1 MLCLSLAACGGKADL
16 VVTGGVLWT
25 GLSHGAPRP
34 GAVAIAR
41 GKIAAVGESAAVAR
55 YVGPH
60 TAIVRVRGGLV
71 MPGFTD
77 GHTHFIDGGFQL
89 ASVDLR
95 DAATPAEFIR
105 RIQAYAKTLKPGEWI
120 LGGDWDHTRWP
131 GQRLPQHQ
139 WIDSVTPDNPV
150 FVNRL
155 DGHEALANAAAMR
168 AAHVTK
174 ETPTPPGGEILRD
187 PRTGEPTG
195 IFKDGALD
203 VIGRAVPEPS
213 PERRDSALARA
224 LAHAASLG
232 VTATAHMSA
241 SWADLAS
248 YRRLE
253 RAGRLTLRVALYLP
267 LDRWRAV
274 ADTVR
279 RAGSAGDAWVKLG
292 GVKGF
297 MDGSAGSRTA
307 YFFEPYSDSA
317 GYRGLLQHPEADMRS
332 WIGNADS
339 AGLQIAVHA
348 IGDRANGILLSIY
361 DSVARAHGPRD
372 RRFRVEHAQHLRPQD
387 IPRFGN
393 LHVIASMQP

>member
-1 MLCLSLAACGGKADL
+1 MRRRLSLGLLCLTLAACARQADII
-16 VVTGGVLWT
+16 VTGGMVWT
-25 GLSHGAPRP
+25 GLSNGAPQK
-34 GAVAIAR
+34 GAVALAN
-41 GKIAAVGESAAVAR
+41 GKILAVGDSAQIAGYA
-55 YVGPH
+55 GPK
-60 TAIVRVRGGLV
+60 TQAIQVDGGLV
-71 MPGFTD
+71 LPGFTD

-120 LGGDWDHTRWP
+120 LGGDWDHTLWP

-150 FVNRL
+150 FVNRV

-168 AAHVTK
+168 AARVTK

-187 PRTGEPTG
+187 AKTGEPIG
-195 IFKDGALD
+195 IFKDQALD
-203 VIGRAVPEPS
+203 LIGRAQPDPS
-213 PERRDSALARA
+213 PEQRDSALARA

-253 RAGRLTLRVALYLP
+253 HAGRLTLRATLYLP
-267 LDRWRAV
+267 LEHWRDV
-274 ADTVR
+274 ADTLR
-279 RAGSAGDAWVKLG
+279 RAGRRADDWVRVAGL
-292 GVKGF
+292 KGF

-307 YFFEPYSDSA
+307 YFFD
-317 GYRGLLQHPEADMRS
+317 
-332 WIGNADS
+332 
-339 AGLQIAVHA
+339 
-348 IGDRANGILLSIY
+348 
-361 DSVARAHGPRD
+361 
-372 RRFRVEHAQHLRPQD
+372 
-387 IPRFGN
+387 
-393 LHVIASMQP
+393 